1 MELPIKSHQN
11 KYNITEIKSW
21 ERPRID
27 GVKKVKAFKDG
38 AIILSDMIKLFF
50 KKDV

>member
-1 MELPIKSHQN
+1 M
-11 KYNITEIKSW
+11 TEIKSW
-21 ERPRID
+21 ERPRIA

-38 AIILSDMIKLFF
+38 AIILGDMIKLFY